1 MFVVAAAGLLT
12 WRVGLYTQMRL
23 RARCSHTLRQ
33 RQQFNVQISSNKTNS
48 AIHEGMLIA
57 V

>member
-33 RQQFNVQISSNKTNS
+33 RQQFNVQIPFNKTNS
-48 AIHEGMLIA
+48 ALHEGMVI
-57 V
+57 VV